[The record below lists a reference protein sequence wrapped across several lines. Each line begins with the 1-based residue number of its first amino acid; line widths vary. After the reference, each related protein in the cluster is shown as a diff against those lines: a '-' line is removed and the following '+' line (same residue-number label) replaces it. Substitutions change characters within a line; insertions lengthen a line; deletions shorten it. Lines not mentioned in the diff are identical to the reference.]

1 MFPKN
6 LILFAILY
14 IFIDDSILPL
24 YTHFTN
30 IENNTQLTFPKSNI
44 DYIIID
50 KFSFLI
56 IPLFFVALLMTV
68 SIKLN
73 NYVSAIMIMYYK
85 FVYLNIIQYNNCDLV
100 VFEYRRNLFWLFT
113 TSPLLQLYSECNN
126 SSLFKTNAHYHI
138 MSNILYFAG
147 IYYKKTIYFY
157 PIIVV
162 IYIFQILFL
171 YRLHK
176 LSHFKYSNFIFNLW
190 ILFTVVHLLELT
202 NLFEPETIQIYFS
215 VCDLVSKLSIVV
227 VVCDSEVKINK
238 IKEDIDLQGIN
249 FITYLLDR
257 IREFENDNII
267 TKKNKYILN
276 YTTNLLTEYIPNNT
290 TGVKIELLQKILPF
304 GFDNK
309 YILSFSSS
317 AISCKEYDK
326 ICILFTDIVSY
337 TELAKRYDA
346 TTIYNLLNDVYN
358 RFDKLIKK
366 YAFLQK
372 IETIGDAYMVVGDL
386 YRNSCN
392 FKETV
397 KQIILLALEFIDII
411 KKIPTPDNVPLS
423 LRIGI
428 HIGNVVVG
436 ILGKEIPRLCVVGN
450 SVNVAARLQS
460 TADKNTIQLSHHI
473 YEIANEF
480 DMNIL
485 FSQKQNVFLKGI
497 GTITT
502 YNIYPPKDNET
513 KNDITETE

>member
-1 MFPKN
+1 
-6 LILFAILY
+6 
-14 IFIDDSILPL
+14 
-24 YTHFTN
+24 
-30 IENNTQLTFPKSNI
+30 
-44 DYIIID
+44 
-50 KFSFLI
+50 
-56 IPLFFVALLMTV
+56 
-68 SIKLN
+68 
-73 NYVSAIMIMYYK
+73 
-85 FVYLNIIQYNNCDLV
+85 
-100 VFEYRRNLFWLFT
+100 
-113 TSPLLQLYSECNN
+113 
-126 SSLFKTNAHYHI
+126 
-138 MSNILYFAG
+138 
-147 IYYKKTIYFY
+147 
-157 PIIVV
+157 
-162 IYIFQILFL
+162 
-171 YRLHK
+171 
-176 LSHFKYSNFIFNLW
+176 
-190 ILFTVVHLLELT
+190 VVHLLELT

-215 VCDLVSKLSIVV
+215 VCDLVSKLSIVA
-227 VVCDSEVKINK
+227 VVCDSEIKINK
-238 IKEDIDLQGIN
+238 IKEEIDLQGIN

-267 TKKNKYILN
+267 TKKNKYMLN

-358 RFDKLIKK
+358 KFDKLIKK

-392 FKETV
+392 FKETG
-397 KQIILLALEFIDII
+397 KQIILLALDFIDII

-436 ILGKEIPRLCVVGN
+436 ILGNEIPRLCVVGN

-480 DMNIL
+480 DMGIV

-513 KNDITETE
+513 KTDRTQSEE

>member
-1 MFPKN
+1 M
-6 LILFAILY
+6 
-14 IFIDDSILPL
+14 
-24 YTHFTN
+24 N
-30 IENNTQLTFPKSNI
+30 IM
-44 DYIIID
+44 
-50 KFSFLI
+50 
-56 IPLFFVALLMTV
+56 VA
-68 SIKLN
+68 
-73 NYVSAIMIMYYK
+73 
-85 FVYLNIIQYNNCDLV
+85 
-100 VFEYRRNLFWLFT
+100 
-113 TSPLLQLYSECNN
+113 
-126 SSLFKTNAHYHI
+126 
-138 MSNILYFAG
+138 
-147 IYYKKTIYFY
+147 
-157 PIIVV
+157 
-162 IYIFQILFL
+162 
-171 YRLHK
+171 
-176 LSHFKYSNFIFNLW
+176 
-190 ILFTVVHLLELT
+190 
-202 NLFEPETIQIYFS
+202 
-215 VCDLVSKLSIVV
+215 

-249 FITYLLDR
+249 FITYLLDK

-392 FKETV
+392 FKETI
-397 KQIILLALEFIDII
+397 KQIILLALEFIEIV

-436 ILGKEIPRLCVVGN
+436 ILGNEIPRLCVVGN

-460 TADKNTIQLSHHI
+460 TAEKNTIQLSHHI

-480 DMNIL
+480 DMNIV
-485 FSQKQNVFLKGI
+485 FSEKQNLFK
-497 GTITT
+497 
-502 YNIYPPKDNET
+502 K
-513 KNDITETE
+513 